1 MNYIG
6 IFCIGIYLII
16 LIFFGIYDP
25 NVENKIYDITISTTT
40 HTDINLLRMFTNIV
54 IPFSFV
60 FTVVAFVLYIH
71 CNYLDD
77 KIEKGNNVVENT
89 QVRDKHYN
97 IFIIFMSLGTI
108 FFIPM
113 MIYILY
119 IKYKANLNLPS
130 VSSTPAKQTA
140 NI

>member
-1 MNYIG
+1 MNIVG
-6 IFCIGIYLII
+6 IICNAIYLILII
-16 LIFFGIYDP
+16 LIFFGFYDP
-25 NVENKIYDITISTTT
+25 NVENKIYDITISTKT
-40 HTDINLLRMFTNIV
+40 HTVINLLRMFTIIV

-60 FTVVAFVLYIH
+60 FTLVAYGLYIH

-77 KIEKGNNVVENT
+77 EIEKGNNVVENI
-89 QVRDKHYN
+89 QLRDKHYN

-119 IKYKANLNLPS
+119 IKYKDNLPS

>member
-16 LIFFGIYDP
+16 LIFFGFYDP
-25 NVENKIYDITISTTT
+25 KIENKIYDITISTTT

-77 KIEKGNNVVENT
+77 EIEKGNNVVENT

-113 MIYILY
+113 MICILY
-119 IKYKANLNLPS
+119 MKVYKPNLPS
-130 VSSTPAKQTA
+130 VSSTPAKQTV

>member
-1 MNYIG
+1 MNIVG
-6 IFCIGIYLII
+6 IICIAIYLILII
-16 LIFFGIYDP
+16 LILLGFRLNDP
-25 NVENKIYDITISTTT
+25 NFNKIYDITISTTT
-40 HTDINLLRMFTNIV
+40 HTDINLLRIFTIIV

-60 FTVVAFVLYIH
+60 FTLVAYGLYIH

-77 KIEKGNNVVENT
+77 EIEKGNNVVENT
-89 QVRDKHYN
+89 QLKDKHYN

-119 IKYKANLNLPS
+119 KANLPS